1 MIHDGDVTELD
12 PNDFKQI
19 AKLRLFLLNDSILIA
34 RQNEDIKGGSQ
45 FKTIFTILLDLFL
58 SLNTIGIRQKRNK
71 REAKLKFEALYLL
84 DNLAT
89 VNVRDIGPTKNAI
102 KILIFPDQR
111 LFQCPS
117 AKEKR
122 QWLEMVEESKKSY
135 LAFKLG
141 IQSALVR

>member
-1 MIHDGDVTELD
+1 M
-12 PNDFKQI
+12 
-19 AKLRLFLLNDSILIA
+19 
-34 RQNEDIKGGSQ
+34 
-45 FKTIFTILLDLFL
+45 

>member
-1 MIHDGDVTELD
+1 MD
-12 PNDFKQI
+12 PNSVF
-19 AKLRLFLLNDSILIA
+19 A
-34 RQNEDIKGGSQ
+34 
-45 FKTIFTILLDLFL
+45 ILLDLFFVVKHYRKFRF
-58 SLNTIGIRQKRNK
+58 GIHQKRNK